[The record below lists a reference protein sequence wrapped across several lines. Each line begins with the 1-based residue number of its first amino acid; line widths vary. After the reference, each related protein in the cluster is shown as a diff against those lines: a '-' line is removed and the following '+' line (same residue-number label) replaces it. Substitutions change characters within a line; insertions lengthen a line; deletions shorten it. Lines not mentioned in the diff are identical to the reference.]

1 MLMRKP
7 RYIRT
12 LDGIPYLSKKEKEM
26 LKPVCKKFA
35 MRVNEYYLSLI
46 DWDDPNDPIRKII
59 IPNREELKEWGE
71 LDASREHDYTKA
83 PGLEHK
89 YEYTALL
96 LVNHVCGGFCR
107 FCFRK
112 RLFIEGNQEVVSDI
126 SEGLEY
132 IRQHKKITNVL
143 LTGGDP
149 LLLSTNKLEKIISQL
164 RQIDHVQIIRIG
176 TKIPAFNPFRVLNDP
191 LLPQVIEK
199 FSTEE
204 KKIYIMAHF
213 NHSRELTEYAIKA
226 MDLLRKAG
234 AITVNQTPL
243 IKGVNDDPNVLSE
256 LFRKLSFIGV
266 PPYYVF
272 QCRPT
277 LGNYSYAVRLEKA
290 FEIFEQARMRTSG
303 LGKRARFVMSHH
315 SGKIEVVGKTDDYL
329 FMRYHRAAEPTE
341 KSKFVIVKSNPTAYW
356 FNDYQE
362 VIDEYSLQN
371 PFLKSSAA

>member
-1 MLMRKP
+1 MNRNPK
-7 RYIRT
+7 YIRT
-12 LDGIPYLSKKEKEM
+12 LEKIPQLSQKEKDQ
-26 LKPVCKKFA
+26 LLPVCEKFA
-35 MRVNEYYLSLI
+35 MRTNEYYNSLI
-46 DWDDPNDPIRKII
+46 DWDDPNDPIRRII
-59 IPNREELKEWGE
+59 IPSTKELKNWGQ
-71 LDASREHDYTKA
+71 LDASNEKAYTKV

-112 RLFIEGNQEVVSDI
+112 RIFIDKKEVVSNV

-149 LLLSTNKLEKIISQL
+149 LLLSTNKLANIIKQL
-164 RQIDHVQIIRIG
+164 REINHVQIIRIG
-176 TKIPAFNPFRVLNDP
+176 SKLPVFNPFRVIDDP
-191 LLPQVIEK
+191 SLLEMIEK
-199 FSTEE
+199 YSTME

-213 NHSRELTEYAIKA
+213 NHPREITPSAISA
-226 MDLLRKAG
+226 MNLLQKAG

-243 IKGVNDDPNVLSE
+243 IRGVNDNPATLSE

-290 FEIFEQARMRTSG
+290 YEIFEQARMRTSG
-303 LGKRARFVMSHH
+303 LGKRARFVMSHF
-315 SGKIEVVGKTDDYL
+315 SGKIEVVGKTDDYV
-329 FMRYHRAAEPTE
+329 FMRYHRAADAAE
-341 KSKFVIVKSNPTAYW
+341 KSKFMVVKSNPIAFW
-356 FNDYQE
+356 FDDYEE
-362 VIDEYSLQN
+362 VVEEFTLEN
-371 PFLKSSAA
+371 PFRKVSVA

>member
-1 MLMRKP
+1 MNRNPK
-7 RYIRT
+7 YIRT
-12 LDGIPYLSKKEKEM
+12 LEKIPQLSQKEKDQ
-26 LKPVCKKFA
+26 LQPVCEKFA
-35 MRVNEYYLSLI
+35 LRTNEYYNSLI
-46 DWDDPNDPIRKII
+46 DWDDPNDPIRRII
-59 IPNREELKEWGE
+59 IPSTKELKNWGQ
-71 LDASREHDYTKA
+71 LDASNEKAYTKV

-112 RLFIEGNQEVVSDI
+112 RIFIDKNEVVSDV

-149 LLLSTNKLEKIISQL
+149 LLLSTNKLANIIKQL
-164 RQIDHVQIIRIG
+164 REIKHVQIIRIG
-176 TKIPAFNPFRVLNDP
+176 SKLPVFNPFRVIDDP
-191 LLPQVIEK
+191 SLLEMIEK
-199 FSTEE
+199 YSTLE

-213 NHSRELTEYAIKA
+213 NHPREITPYAISA
-226 MDLLRKAG
+226 MNLLQKAG

-243 IKGVNDDPNVLSE
+243 IRGVNDNPATLSE

-290 FEIFEQARMRTSG
+290 YEIFEQARMRTSG
-303 LGKRARFVMSHH
+303 LGKRARFVMSHF
-315 SGKIEVVGKTDDYL
+315 SGKIEVVGKTDDYV
-329 FMRYHRAAEPTE
+329 FMRYHRAADAAE
-341 KSKFVIVKSNPTAYW
+341 KSKFMVVKSNPIAFW
-356 FNDYQE
+356 FDDYEE
-362 VIDEYSLQN
+362 VVEEFTLEN
-371 PFLKSSAA
+371 PFRKVSVA